1 MCGGRFGVT
10 IIPQITVPL
19 HSAVSCAALPALS
32 SDDLLRAIDETALGK
47 GWENRSGNGTSERG
61 GKREGK

>member
-1 MCGGRFGVT
+1 MLYRVLRF
-10 IIPQITVPL
+10 PRE
-19 HSAVSCAALPALS
+19 ALPALS
-32 SDDLLRAIDETALGK
+32 SDDLLRAIDETALSK